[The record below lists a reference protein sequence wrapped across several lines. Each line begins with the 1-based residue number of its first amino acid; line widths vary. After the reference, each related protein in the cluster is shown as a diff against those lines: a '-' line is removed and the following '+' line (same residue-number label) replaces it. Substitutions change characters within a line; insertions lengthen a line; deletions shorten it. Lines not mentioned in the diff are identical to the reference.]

1 MVAIFPIVLSRH
13 FSETEYLVNLAILLA
28 IVIYGVLWLV
38 TVHGPGNWRNF
49 RWVPVDPIEKVLMR
63 VASWIVG
70 IVFSFSVYVL
80 AYAS

>member
-13 FSETEYLVNLAILLA
+13 FSETEYLVNLAISLA

-38 TVHGPGNWRNF
+38 IVHGPGNWKNF
-49 RWVPVDPIEKVLMR
+49 RWVPVDPIEKVLIR

-70 IVFSFSVYVL
+70 IVVSFFVYEF